1 MVKYGSM
8 STIKYTQV
16 KPGQWVKV
24 RDGKVVGPAS
34 EAEVAAWKR
43 HQADPQSLWQ
53 DIVRQARPQPAPAKT
68 PRAPEREAGKRPR
81 QRLPE
86 KGLGIWQDI
95 LSQRDRGT
103 AVEQEAPVAEIE
115 PSRDEETITPR
126 ASRRSPPIEPSDR
139 KPQPLQ
145 GASAASDVAALTR
158 ELDVRQDPPEPADE
172 EETVEAA
179 PSATRHQATA
189 PKNQVPPE
197 PTAPLSDSPLSKESK
212 EPEYL
217 WVMVESGQS
226 LTDAVSYWARE
237 YENRFQRPPSTL
249 LCNALD
255 LPQLEAAQL
264 PLEIREGKGIPVHH
278 FWIGSK

>member
-1 MVKYGSM
+1 MVKWGSM

-53 DIVRQARPQPAPAKT
+53 DVVRQARPQPAPAKT
-68 PRAPEREAGKRPR
+68 PRAPEREAGKGSR

-115 PSRDEETITPR
+115 PSRDEESITPR

-145 GASAASDVAALTR
+145 GASAAPDVAAPTR
-158 ELDVRQDPPEPADE
+158 ELDVRQEPADE

-179 PSATRHQATA
+179 PE
-189 PKNQVPPE
+189 NQVPPE
-197 PTAPLSDSPLSKESK
+197 PTAPLLDSQPLSKESK